1 MEHSIQELL
10 VELTGIFG
18 PNIDWHQEQTTGSKK
33 TKVFWGLLNLNKH
46 LLVAEQEGWAN
57 LNSSFG
63 PS

>member
-1 MEHSIQELL
+1 M
-10 VELTGIFG
+10 ELTGIFG

-57 LNSSFG
+57 LN
-63 PS
+63 